1 MSFFGNL
8 FGGGSSGN
16 PGGDDYNMS
25 TADCVTLAKEY
36 GIETSPNS
44 LSWLINNGTIDAKKF
59 SSVWVVSRSSFMKWL
74 DKKVAE
80 NS

>member
-1 MSFFGNL
+1 MSFFGSL
-8 FGGGSSGN
+8 FGGGSTQEV
-16 PGGDDYNMS
+16 DDYNMS
-25 TADCVTLAKEY
+25 TTDCVNLAKQH
-36 GIETSPNS
+36 GIETSLNTI
-44 LSWLINNGTIDAKKF
+44 SWLINNGTVEAKKF